1 MNFNE
6 LPINVPN
13 IKKLAK
19 FFQNAL
25 VELKAANDAETV
37 SKIMKKIN
45 KFGND
50 ISTDIT
56 VIQIRYSID
65 TTNEEYRS
73 ANDKLSEILPQL
85 SAYIIPIEK
94 EILDKPFR
102 EDLEKIWGSF
112 LFKKYEND
120 VSGFDERIIPE
131 LIEENKLSNEYDA
144 VLGGAKIEYKGK
156 FITFHKCQNLLNH

>member
-94 EILDKPFR
+94 EIL
-102 EDLEKIWGSF
+102 
-112 LFKKYEND
+112 
-120 VSGFDERIIPE
+120 
-131 LIEENKLSNEYDA
+131 
-144 VLGGAKIEYKGK
+144 
-156 FITFHKCQNLLNH
+156 